1 MIRNAP
7 VLARLG
13 LRTALGTGLATLLG
27 IGLVAAQAQG
37 VVVCQ
42 KTNKHG
48 KSSFKL
54 RDACRTDKGE
64 VEVSLGTRT
73 AVYHTSTDSQQ
84 AISGS
89 GIAIPVDGDST
100 TLLFE
105 TTAESSDVVITFT
118 AGCHTKDD
126 SGLGFL
132 DVDLV
137 LDGTAVAPSDLARNG
152 FCIVVGA
159 TPEEV
164 EQTNSYTVAVED
176 VMAGAHAVQVLASNA
191 SVSPNAFLGDVS
203 LVVTVHEK

>member
-1 MIRNAP
+1 MIQNAST
-7 VLARLG
+7 LARRS
-13 LRTALGTGLATLLG
+13 LRNALGTALATLLG
-27 IGLVAAQAQG
+27 IGLLAAQADG
-37 VVVCQ
+37 VAVCQ

-48 KSSFKL
+48 KSTFKL

-73 AVYHTSTDSQQ
+73 VVYHTSTDSQE
-84 AISGS
+84 AISGA
-89 GIAIPVDGDST
+89 GNLLPIDGDST
-100 TLLFE
+100 TLLFD
-105 TTAESSDVVITFT
+105 TTAASSDVVITFT

-164 EQTNSYTVAVED
+164 EQTNSYTVAVD
-176 VMAGAHAVQVLASNA
+176 NVAAGPHSVQVLASNA